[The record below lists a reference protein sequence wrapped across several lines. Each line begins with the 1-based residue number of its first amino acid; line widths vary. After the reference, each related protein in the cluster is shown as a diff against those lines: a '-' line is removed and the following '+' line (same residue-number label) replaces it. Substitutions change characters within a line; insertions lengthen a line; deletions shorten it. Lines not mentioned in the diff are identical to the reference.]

1 MVNYS
6 ELSDVVLTQLLQA
19 DDRAA
24 FAEIYSRYKRLLFVH
39 AHRKLRNQE
48 EAEDVIHEIFASMW
62 SRRLELSFT
71 GHLAGYLYTAVRN
84 RILDYYSKQHKNS
97 IYIQSLQKFI
107 DDGEAVTD
115 HLLRENDMNTLIDQ
129 EIAQLPRKMREVFEL
144 SRKSELSHKEIAA
157 KLNISEQTVRK
168 HIHHALK
175 ILRARFG
182 SYVIFYLLMNS

>member
-6 ELSDVVLTQLLQA
+6 ELSDVVLTRLLQA

-24 FAEIYSRYKRLLFVH
+24 FAEIYNRYKRLLFVH
-39 AHRKLRNQE
+39 AHHKLRNHE

-62 SRRLELSFT
+62 GRRLELSFT

-84 RILDYYSKQHKNS
+84 RILDYYSKQHKES
-97 IYIQSLQKFI
+97 VYIQSLQKFM
-107 DDGEAVTD
+107 DEGEAVTD
-115 HLLRENDMNTLIDQ
+115 HMLRENEMSKLIDQ
-129 EIAQLPRKMREVFEL
+129 EIAQLPKKMREVFEL

-157 KLNISEQTVRK
+157 KLSISEQTVRK
-168 HIHHALK
+168 HIQHALK
-175 ILRARFG
+175 ILRTRFG